1 MSDAKAGQPKP
12 SLAKLLKCGI
22 DPNALSFEDAG
33 ERRTLLC
40 LVIEEAVKLNNDL
53 SKVDLLLEARADPCR
68 RSETG
73 SFPLMLAAQH
83 SNLKLARK
91 LLQARAEINQ
101 QDTRLVTPLHAAV
114 HEDSAQTVQLLL
126 MHKANVNA
134 QDQVGQTPAFF
145 AGSTTV
151 IAALVDA
158 KADLHHLNKKGQSAL
173 HLAAHNGRYEAVVY
187 FTDHEFLAETVD
199 MQDERGRSALH
210 MAAVRG
216 HQRVVSRLMDVG
228 ADPRLKMQN
237 GQTPMTLADKKD
249 TDLALYIYTRM
260 TGSKHATWSE
270 TAQNPMFLTL
280 AAILGCACFV
290 NRTVLFDFLWDL
302 FRLYLR

>member
-1 MSDAKAGQPKP
+1 MGDAKAAQPKP
-12 SLAKLLKCGI
+12 SLAKLLKQCGI

-53 SKVDLLLEARADPCR
+53 SKVDLLIEARADPTR

-73 SFPLMLAAQH
+73 SFPLMLASQY

-91 LLQARAEINQ
+91 LLQARAEVNQ

-114 HEDSAQTVQLLL
+114 HEDSAQMVQLLL
-126 MHKANVNA
+126 MHKANVNV
-134 QDQVGQTPAFF
+134 QDQVGQTPIFF
-145 AGSTTV
+145 AGSTTA

-199 MQDERGRSALH
+199 MQ
-210 MAAVRG
+210 VRFSG
-216 HQRVVSRLMDVG
+216 G
-228 ADPRLKMQN
+228 
-237 GQTPMTLADKKD
+237 
-249 TDLALYIYTRM
+249 
-260 TGSKHATWSE
+260 
-270 TAQNPMFLTL
+270 LTL
-280 AAILGCACFV
+280 KDDYDYTCRRLAAYGSAGASEEA
-290 NRTVLFDFLWDL
+290 
-302 FRLYLR
+302 